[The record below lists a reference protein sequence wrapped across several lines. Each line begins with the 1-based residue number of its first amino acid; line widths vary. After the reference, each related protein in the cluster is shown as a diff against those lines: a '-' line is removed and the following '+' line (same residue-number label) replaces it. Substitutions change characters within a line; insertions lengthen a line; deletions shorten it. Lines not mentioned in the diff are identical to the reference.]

1 MPIITA
7 FQGTITVE
15 GRSQGAEKPFYT
27 WTLSAYGATI
37 GELIDNLVETSVSL
51 ANDVFA
57 WVTKNKPADY
67 NMEDDYWYIQ
77 MTHPDILETAKNNP
91 KTHSGKNDIGSGSSL
106 SSVSG
111 IVRFSTLIRD
121 IQVSS
126 STSYLLLADPAPSDI
141 NDVAAEAAVPYK
153 GIYEVTSFSEMTKF
167 GFSGKELDAILE
179 IAEREG
185 RVKKYREEIAQYR
198 GYARKAARSEES
210 STSKKSWWKKLVA

>member
-15 GRSQGAEKPFYT
+15 GRSQGSEKPFYT

-37 GELIDNLVETSVSL
+37 GELLDNLVTISVTV

-67 NMEDDYWYIQ
+67 DMEDDYWYVQ
-77 MTHPDILETAKNNP
+77 MTHPDILETAKNDP
-91 KTHSGKNDIGSGSSL
+91 KTHSSENDIGSGSSL
-106 SSVSG
+106 SSVNG

-141 NDVAAEAAVPYK
+141 ENVAAEAAVPYK

-167 GFSGKELDAILE
+167 GFSGKELDVILE

-198 GYARKAARSEES
+198 GHARKSARSEAS
-210 STSKKSWWKKLVA
+210 SAPKKHWWKKLVA

>member
-7 FQGTITVE
+7 FKGTISVE
-15 GRSQGAEKPFYT
+15 GRSQDSEKPFYT

-37 GELIDNLVETSVSL
+37 GELIDNLVTTSVSL
-51 ANDVFA
+51 ADDVFA

-67 NMEDDYWYIQ
+67 DMEDDYWHIQ
-77 MTHPDILETAKNNP
+77 MIHPDILEAAKNDP
-91 KTHSGKNDIGSGSSL
+91 KTHSEKNDIGSGSSL

-121 IQVSS
+121 IQVKS
-126 STSYLLLADPAPSDI
+126 STSYLLLANPAVSDI
-141 NDVAAEAAVPYK
+141 NDVAEAAVPYD

-167 GFSGKELDAILE
+167 GYTGKELDAILE

-198 GYARKAARSEES
+198 GYGRKAARSEES
-210 STSKKSWWKKLVA
+210 SAPKKNWWKKLVA